1 MHLPFTT
8 GQFIEVLTRYNAAIG
23 LAPLAAYALGI
34 AAVALAFKSTRYGDK
49 LISAVLA
56 GFWAFTGI
64 GYHLLSFSAINPIA
78 RVFGAAFVV
87 EAVLLAVAG
96 FRGKLHFRFADDA
109 RSRIG
114 IVMVAWSMLVYP
126 AIGFALGHGYPNGPV
141 FGLTP
146 CPLVIFTFGMLLMA
160 DRPPRYLAHIP
171 MQWAL
176 IGSLATLSLGMTEDA
191 SLLVAGL
198 VGMSHVI
205 LRGRQVKREA
215 LEALPQA

>member
-8 GQFIEVLTRYNAAIG
+8 SQFIGVIARYNAAIG

-34 AAVALAFKSTRYGDK
+34 VAVALAFKSTRHGDK
-49 LISAVLA
+49 VIAAVLA
-56 GFWAFTGI
+56 GLWAFTGI
-64 GYHLLSFSAINPIA
+64 GFHILSFSTINPIA
-78 RVFGAAFVV
+78 KVFGAAFVL

-96 FRGKLHFRFADDA
+96 FRGKLRFRFANDA

-114 IVMVAWSMLVYP
+114 IVMAAWAMFVYP
-126 AIGFALGHGYPNGPV
+126 LIGFALGHGFPNGPV

-146 CPLVIFTFGMLLMA
+146 CPLTIFTFGMLLLA

-176 IGSLATLSLGMTEDA
+176 IGSMAAALLGMTEDL

-198 VGMSHVI
+198 VGMAHIIV
-205 LRGRQVKREA
+205 RGRSVQREV